1 MAEHDIHLSAGE
13 VLRDQYKIIRHI
25 GSGGM
30 AVVYLACELHDESKL
45 WAVKIADTEKKMA
58 RRLSAE
64 GKVLS
69 RHHHKNL
76 PQIADFF
83 YSDDRR
89 YVYLVQEYIKGKSLL
104 QLFEEQD
111 QPFSEQFVIDLGIE
125 ITDILTYLHSQKP
138 SIIYRDIKP
147 GNLMLT
153 DEGRL
158 MLIDFG
164 IARAFDEEK
173 LKDTLQIGTVGF
185 AAPEQFEKRQSDT
198 RTDLFSLGALLY
210 FLLSGGKYVYIAQ
223 KPLKTFRKGISK
235 TLHSI
240 VHQLVEHEPDK
251 RIQSASE
258 TRASLEKAKED
269 LLKKQKRQMSKGK
282 LIAAYIGSSLLLL
295 AVIVYII
302 IDQY

>member
-13 VLRDQYKIIRHI
+13 ILRDRYKVIRHI

-69 RHHHKNL
+69 RLHHKNL

-83 YSDDRR
+83 YSDDQR
-89 YVYLVQEYIKGKSLL
+89 YVYLVQEYIEGKSLL

-111 QPFSEQFVIDLGIE
+111 EPFSESFVIDLGIE
-125 ITDILTYLHSQKP
+125 IADILIYLHSQQP
-138 SIIYRDIKP
+138 AIIYRDIKP

-153 DEGRL
+153 NEGRL

-164 IARAFDEEK
+164 IARAYDEEK

-223 KPLKTFRKGISK
+223 KPLRTFRKGISK

-251 RIQSASE
+251 RIQSAIE
-258 TRASLEKAKED
+258 TKARLEKAKEA
-269 LLKKQKRQMSKGK
+269 LLKKQKRQWSKGK
-282 LIAAYIGSSLLLL
+282 LIASYIGSSFLLL